1 MWFVSIALPL
11 MIYFPNHSVLW
22 QLWQLLQ
29 ASVPFNLPLPPNELL
44 HSANLVFEDASNLL
58 HRAANEPAA
67 STSGYSHSTH
77 LVIAEQLPPAGSL
90 TATDDTYLLDTILGL
105 APHIPFDIQSTTMM
119 HLLDDDNMGWPAPKL
134 FTGDLGEPGPSE
146 KPSEVVSGE
155 PAPIDANLALHLD
168 LQWRDSNY
176 LWGKLETDEK
186 KKVLRM
192 LGKKLCCWYRVIEL
206 TKALILGSLWVR
218 MHGNLFN
225 ISDVDERWVITCSF
239 LTALRI
245 DGKTYIDLM
254 QQPCKFLVFSCFVS
268 LSYNSISDLEEG

>member
-1 MWFVSIALPL
+1 MWFVSIALPS
-11 MIYFPNHSVLW
+11 MIYFPNYGVLW

-29 ASVPFNLPLPPNELL
+29 ASVPFNPPLPPNELS
-44 HSANLVFEDASNLL
+44 HSANLVFEDTSNLS
-58 HRAANEPAA
+58 HRAANEPVA

-77 LVIAEQLPPAGSL
+77 LAVAEQLPPAGSL

-119 HLLDDDNMGWPAPKL
+119 HLLNDDNMGWPAPNP

-146 KPSEVVSGE
+146 KPSEVVSGK
-155 PAPIDANLALHLD
+155 PAPIDENLALHPD

-176 LWGKLETDEK
+176 LWGKLEPDERK
-186 KKVLRM
+186 KALRM
-192 LGKKLCCWYRVIEL
+192 LGKKPCCWHRVIEL
-206 TKALILGSLWVR
+206 TKALILGSLLVG
-218 MHGNLFN
+218 MHGNPFH
-225 ISDVDERWVITCSF
+225 ISGVDQRQAITSSF

-245 DGKTYIDLM
+245 DGKTYTDLM
-254 QQPCKFLVFSCFVS
+254 QQPCKFLVFSCFAS